1 MAGQNIESYLKL
13 YGIELFQTPE
23 WLGWTKDSA
32 ELPSLRDKS
41 ISFVDWP
48 LPV

>member
-23 WLGWTKDSA
+23 WLGWINILKKFSKTLLK
-32 ELPSLRDKS
+32 
-41 ISFVDWP
+41 V
-48 LPV
+48 PVALQF